1 MQKKS
6 ISSFLEKIRIFWEK
20 KNFFFVDRCRMSR
33 IIDLENRLF
42 ANKKIIWEPSIYLF
56 STRNISDWETYFQK
70 ANRFL
75 ILHLKL
81 SITWHSSLSAAWSSC
96 VASRRVA
103 SRRVEAGRIGP
114 GQVGSEDSQ
123 NKNKSLILTP
133 EMKVLFLVTENFKCV
148 CVSLVSVTAK
158 KTKQN

>member
-20 KNFFFVDRCRMSR
+20 KIFFFADRCRMSR

-103 SRRVEAGRIGP
+103 SRRVEAGCIGP
-114 GQVGSEDSQ
+114 GQVGSEDSKTKT
-123 NKNKSLILTP
+123 NLSFWHPIWRYYFSWLKISSVCL
-133 EMKVLFLVTENFKCV
+133 CV
-148 CVSLVSVTAK
+148 CVTRFGRD
-158 KTKQN
+158 